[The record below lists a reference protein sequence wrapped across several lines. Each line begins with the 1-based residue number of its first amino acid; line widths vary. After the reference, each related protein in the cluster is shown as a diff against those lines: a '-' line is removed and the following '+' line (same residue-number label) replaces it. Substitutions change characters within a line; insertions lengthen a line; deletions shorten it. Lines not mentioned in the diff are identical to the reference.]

1 MKNFIPLLLIT
12 AASMSCIGLVGCAS
26 QKAASNEAKP
36 AAAANPEAGFVELKP
51 IYAIAAPA
59 QAALKTFAYFYDQDR
74 GDSFFVT
81 APTSKTL
88 FQIGTDEGELFQ
100 SISKT
105 VKEPMSDHAWVR
117 EADGTLF
124 MLDGKQ
130 VLQVVGVDV
139 LPRSYGAQKLTD
151 LVNPQAMAI
160 TKLSPGYRV
169 VVLDKQP
176 TGDKLKFFRADMKS
190 KALADVGDLALL
202 SVQATSELDL
212 DATQISSLS
221 AHPLEPGFMLT
232 QSKTLRFLDKDGQFT
247 EQKPVALKAETL
259 AIDVMACARGSNP
272 GYWIALQKTDA
283 GFQLELLSRLS
294 FESIGTVSLPGIKA
308 ASDMRFVG
316 RMTKYLPNG
325 GVFLI
330 ADDKLTAYNWQ
341 DIASALGARKMC
353 F

>member
-1 MKNFIPLLLIT
+1 MKNLFPILLIS
-12 AASMSCIGLVGCAS
+12 AASISCLGLVGCAS
-26 QKAASNEAKP
+26 QKDASNAATPATTPP
-36 AAAANPEAGFVELKP
+36 AAATVELKP

-74 GDSFFVT
+74 GDSFFIT
-81 APTSKTL
+81 APTAKTL
-88 FQIGTDEGELFQ
+88 FQIGTDEGALFQ
-100 SISKT
+100 SITKT
-105 VKEPMSDHAWVR
+105 AKNPMSDHAWVR

-124 MLDGKQ
+124 MMDANQ
-130 VLQVVGVDV
+130 ALQVVGVDV
-139 LPRSYGAQKLTD
+139 TPRSYGVQKLAD

-169 VVLDKQP
+169 AVLDKQP
-176 TGDKLKFFRADMKS
+176 SGDKLKFFRADMKS
-190 KALADVGDLALL
+190 KTLVDVGDLELL
-202 SVQATSELDL
+202 SIKSTSELDL
-212 DATQISSLS
+212 GAAQISSLS
-221 AHPLEPGFMLT
+221 AHPLEAGFMLT
-232 QSKTLRFLDKDGQFT
+232 QGRTLRFLDKDGQFT
-247 EQKPVALKAETL
+247 EQKPIALKAETL
-259 AIDVMACARGSNP
+259 GIDVMACTRGSNP

-325 GVFLI
+325 GVYLI
-330 ADDKLTAYNWQ
+330 ADDKLTAYNWH
-341 DIASALGARKMC
+341 DIAAALGARKMC